1 MWPPH
6 LIEPRRGQRGEEQEE
21 GGMNVLALDPGARTG
36 IGTTIDG
43 VIDLLT
49 DADGLADTIAILRTL
64 PRPDR
69 IVIEM
74 PTRAPESK
82 IDDYGTLRESC
93 GQLVAVCF
101 MLWGPVP
108 ILRPWPLPRNG
119 ERGWQEVRA
128 GYTGTSKDQSV
139 KFVAD
144 HLRRHGRDPSVLRT
158 GRGRVRHDVAD
169 AGCMAVW
176 GAGQ

>member
-1 MWPPH
+1 M
-6 LIEPRRGQRGEEQEE
+6 
-21 GGMNVLALDPGARTG
+21 MVLALDPGKMYG
-36 IGTTIDG
+36 IATAVDG
-43 VIDLLT
+43 VLDVLT
-49 DADGLADTIAILRTL
+49 DADGLADTVAILRTL

-69 IVIEM
+69 IVIER
-74 PTRAPESK
+74 PTRNPKSK
-82 IDDYGTLRESC
+82 IDDYATLCERA
-93 GQLVAVCF
+93 GHLVAVCF

-144 HLRRHGRDPSVLRT
+144 HLRRYGRDPSVLRT
-158 GRGRVRHDVAD
+158 VRGRVRHDAAD
-169 AGCMAVW
+169 AGCMALWFFLSASAADPAVP
-176 GAGQ
+176 GGVK